1 MKYNGVRG
9 PFKGGF
15 KVSSLSNLVNGH
27 AIKESI
33 SAGQGY
39 LGGCLGGLKKIIS
52 ILNVLSLRCP

>member
-15 KVSSLSNLVNGH
+15 EVSSLSNLVNGC
-27 AIKESI
+27 AIKENI
-33 SAGQGY
+33 LAGQGH
-39 LGGCLGGLKKIIS
+39 LGGCLEGLKKIIS